1 MAIPRR
7 TLRNLQDI
15 RTHSRASVEV
25 FEPHKAFMRL
35 TCLEME
41 KARREMERESALER
55 VRNIETRF
63 REIEAEKTE
72 IMRTLMENNS
82 IQLLPGPSA
91 NCGTNRILQPSG
103 NGFKFKY

>member
-15 RTHSRASVEV
+15 RTNSRTSVET

-41 KARREMERESALER
+41 KARRQKERESALER
-55 VRNIETRF
+55 VRNIENRF
-63 REIEAEKTE
+63 REIEAEKAE
-72 IMRTLMENNS
+72 ILHALEKSDS
-82 IQLLPGPSA
+82 IRALSGHA
-91 NCGTNRILQPSG
+91 VRGEKDHVLQPSG
-103 NGFKFKY
+103 DGFRFKY